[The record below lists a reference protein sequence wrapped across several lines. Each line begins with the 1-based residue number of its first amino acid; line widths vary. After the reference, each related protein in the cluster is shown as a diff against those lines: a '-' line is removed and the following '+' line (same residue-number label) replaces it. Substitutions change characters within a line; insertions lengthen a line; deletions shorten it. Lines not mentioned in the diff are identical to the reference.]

1 MWAIVQPEF
10 TVWDLAQGTLCS
22 VLTVGGCIMMTT
34 SFRYGL
40 GGPIMS
46 IDSCKSLVILLF
58 NVIVSGILPTW
69 LQTLGLAVG
78 IAGASVVS
86 ICK

>member
-1 MWAIVQPEF
+1 
-10 TVWDLAQGTLCS
+10 
-22 VLTVGGCIMMTT
+22 MMTT

-40 GGPIMS
+40 GGPIMA

-58 NVIVSGILPTW
+58 NVVMSGILPTW

-78 IAGASVVS
+78 IIGASVVS